1 MFEPNFTITN
11 KIVKNLTF
19 IAEARAIILNAP
31 LVPKWEVSLRRDA
44 LLQSAHSSTAIEGN
58 PLSLDE
64 VTELAEGREIMVR
77 RKDKQEVLNY
87 IEALEKIPD
96 FAELTP
102 FVKQNILDIHKIVTK
117 ETLENPKDEGV
128 FRDRQVVVG
137 NKRTGEIIF
146 TPPPTNQIMKLID
159 KFLNWFNSE
168 QTEEIDP
175 VIEAGIVHYEIVRIH
190 PFVDGNGRTARIL
203 ATMTLYRRGFD
214 AKRFF
219 ALDDYYD
226 HDRLSYYTVLRNV
239 DQKSLD
245 LTNWLEYFTEGV
257 AVSIKAVKDKV
268 IGLSKDI
275 KFLKER
281 GQIAL
286 NERQIKIV
294 EWIIEKGRVTN
305 KDVRTMF
312 NISDRAALKE
322 IKKLV
327 NLNVIISKGK
337 EEVFSIFWF
346 EMK

>member
-64 VTELAEGREIMVR
+64 VIKLAEGREIMVR

-96 FAELTP
+96 FAKLTP

-117 ETLENPKDEGV
+117 KTLENPKDEGV

-137 NKRTGEIIF
+137 SKRTGEIIF
-146 TPPPTNQIMKLID
+146 TPPPTNQVPKLID
-159 KFLNWFNSE
+159 KFLDWFNSE
-168 QTEEIDP
+168 QTKEIDP

-190 PFVDGNGRTARIL
+190 PFVDGNGRTARVL
-203 ATMTLYRRGFD
+203 ATMTLYKRGFD

-226 HDRLSYYTVLRNV
+226 QHRPNYYSVLRNV
-239 DQKSLD
+239 NQKSLD
-245 LTNWLEYFTEGV
+245 LTDWLEYFTEGV
-257 AVSIKAVKDKV
+257 AVSLKVVKDKV

-286 NERQIKIV
+286 TKRQIAIV
-294 EWIIEKGRVTN
+294 EYIIEKGRITN
-305 KDVRTMF
+305 KELRGIL
-312 NISDRAALKE
+312 NISPQAAHKE
-322 IKKLV
+322 INKLV
-327 NLNVIISKGK
+327 KLDVIKPKGK
-337 EEVFSIFWF
+337 GRGLYYDL
-346 EMK
+346 K

>member
-64 VTELAEGREIMVR
+64 VIKLAEGREIMVR

-96 FAELTP
+96 FAKLTP

-117 ETLENPKDEGV
+117 KTLENPKDEGV

-137 NKRTGEIIF
+137 SKRTGEIIF
-146 TPPPTNQIMKLID
+146 TPPPTNQVPKLID
-159 KFLNWFNSE
+159 KFLDWFNSE
-168 QTEEIDP
+168 QTKEIDP

-190 PFVDGNGRTARIL
+190 PFVDGNGRTARVL
-203 ATMTLYRRGFD
+203 ATMTLYKRGFD

-226 HDRLSYYTVLRNV
+226 HDRPSYYAVLRNV

-245 LTNWLEYFTEGV
+245 LTKWLEYFTEGV
-257 AVSIKAVKDKV
+257 AVSLKVVKDKV
-268 IGLSKDI
+268 VGLSKNI
-275 KFLKER
+275 KVLKEK

-286 NERQIKIV
+286 TERQMKIV
-294 EWIIEKGRVTN
+294 EWIIKQGQITNREVREMFSLSNRVALDEILKLIELKVIKQVGKGRSVHYVL
-305 KDVRTMF
+305 D
-312 NISDRAALKE
+312 
-322 IKKLV
+322 
-327 NLNVIISKGK
+327 
-337 EEVFSIFWF
+337 
-346 EMK
+346 